1 MTRVPG
7 RSHNALIH
15 CLVCYVETFVCVGQW
30 PASFIAL
37 RRRKFYKNAKSEN
50 SCLVRNPGPSSF
62 RKRYCAHVTGNRT
75 SALTHMTQ
83 ASIRPCPNFENSSSS
98 PLCDLSRVYWFHLC
112 VYINPWEFRL
122 RCNQTENFLAVI
134 RLFFKMPSR
143 RDHRVTINS
152 EIAK

>member
-1 MTRVPG
+1 VKTVKT
-7 RSHNALIH
+7 ALPSSYIVGNVKRRFG
-15 CLVCYVETFVCVGQW
+15 LVVYCF
-30 PASFIAL
+30 A
-37 RRRKFYKNAKSEN
+37 EN
-50 SCLVRNPGPSSF
+50 SCLVRNPGPPSF